1 MTKMQIDLE
10 NTDIGDLYV
19 SVWDR
24 NQAGEP
30 KILDAQR
37 LNKGDRTPVNVEI
50 DGDNYYSIRWYA
62 ERTDDSGKNKKED
75 VRDDSSGTVEVT
87 TYFS

>member
-1 MTKMQIDLE
+1 MTKKQLDLE

-24 NQAGEP
+24 NLAGEP

-37 LNKGDRTPVNVEI
+37 LNQNGRTSISVEI
-50 DGDNYYSIRWYA
+50 DGDDFYSIRWYA
-62 ERTDDSGKNKKED
+62 ERTDDSAKNKQTD
-75 VRDDSSGTVEVT
+75 VRDNGSDPVDVS